1 MLDAP
6 SGVLQAIQGLSPSMN
21 TQYKHSLSSN
31 KVNTQSISPKYYRVV
46 LSGNRTILT
55 ATKID
60 FQKSKASIS
69 AAISAS
75 LANNIRDVGKYKIQ
89 GFQNLLTGH
98 LKTNQDYF
106 LQNVD
111 ALSLAHSRKK
121 SIELDSYY
129 LSSIVSKIESNH
141 PDFKAGNGVKAC
153 NCGHRV
159 MPTNLQ
165 NKIFKTLK
173 NESKDATVDVIEY
186 NNTYSYQ
193 GVMHCN
199 NVWGCPVC
207 SRKLSERRKEGLARL
222 LRAHHKDFGED
233 SITMSLFTVPHGLG
247 DDLSDILKRISKAFR
262 QMIQST
268 GYKNLTKKFNV
279 CGTARNLEVTYGTTN
294 GFHPHIHCLH
304 FFEQSVFEDLEEI
317 SETLFQLWSNFLKK
331 NGFSEPSTKGFG
343 CSIVS
348 NSATQTIAK
357 YLTKVEDISED
368 DLKVFNRIHAQAL
381 KNKASGNSWGV
392 EHEMTKWHLKKGK
405 ETNGEYSYTMFD
417 FLRGYELAS
426 ILGDDESRTAFYSL
440 WLKYRAALK
449 GKIQLFTKHKHFRIE
464 ELEQS
469 DDELG
474 EAKPEDNVAKPVL
487 SIPFDIWQL
496 IVLMKARG
504 TVLKMIKQDG
514 VEGFDRLIEL
524 LKIGYEAL
532 PEDKKI
538 LHFDDS

>member
-1 MLDAP
+1 MLN
-6 SGVLQAIQGLSPSMN
+6 V
-21 TQYKHSLSSN
+21 SSN
-31 KVNTQSISPKYYRVV
+31 NTSSNHLITSNSNRSVLTGCNYASNIPFVNSNP
-46 LSGNRTILT
+46 
-55 ATKID
+55 
-60 FQKSKASIS
+60 
-69 AAISAS
+69 AISAP
-75 LANNIRDVGKYKIQ
+75 LANNIRNVGKPEIQ
-89 GFQNLLTGH
+89 GFQKSLTDH
-98 LKTNQDYF
+98 LAKNEDYF

-111 ALSLAHSRKK
+111 ALSLAYTSKK

-129 LSSIVSKIESNH
+129 LSSVVSKIESNH

-159 MPTNLQ
+159 MPAKLQ

-186 NNTYSYQ
+186 NNSYSYQ
-193 GVMHCN
+193 GVMLCN

-207 SRKLSERRKEGLARL
+207 SRKLSERRKEGLAKL
-222 LRAHHKDFGED
+222 LNTHHKEFGKD

-247 DDLSDILKRISKAFR
+247 DDLSDILKRISKSFR
-262 QMIQST
+262 HMTQSN
-268 GYKNLTKKFNV
+268 GYEALMKKFNS
-279 CGTARNLEVTYGTTN
+279 CGTVRNLEITYGTKN
-294 GFHPHIHCLH
+294 GFHPHIHNLN
-304 FFEQSVFEDLEEI
+304 FFEQPVFSDLEEI
-317 SETLFQLWSNFLKK
+317 SETLFQLWSKSLEKY
-331 NGFSEPSTKGFG
+331 GFKEPNKQGFG
-343 CSIVS
+343 CNLVSIS
-348 NSATQTIAK
+348 KNSVIDNSSVETIAK

-368 DLKVFNRIHAQAL
+368 DLKGFNKLHAQAL

-426 ILGDDESRTAFYSL
+426 ILGDDESRTGFYSL
-440 WLKYRAALK
+440 WLKYRIALK
-449 GKIQLFTKHKHFRIE
+449 GKRQLFTKHKHFKIQ
-464 ELEQS
+464 ELELS

-487 SIPFDIWQL
+487 SISFDIWQL

-504 TVLKMIKQDG
+504 SVLRAIKIHG
-514 VEGFDRLIEL
+514 EAGFNRAIEL

-532 PEDKKI
+532 PEHQKT
-538 LHFDDS
+538 LGFMDDS

>member
-1 MLDAP
+1 M
-6 SGVLQAIQGLSPSMN
+6 
-21 TQYKHSLSSN
+21 
-31 KVNTQSISPKYYRVV
+31 
-46 LSGNRTILT
+46 
-55 ATKID
+55 
-60 FQKSKASIS
+60 
-69 AAISAS
+69 
-75 LANNIRDVGKYKIQ
+75 
-89 GFQNLLTGH
+89 
-98 LKTNQDYF
+98 
-106 LQNVD
+106 
-111 ALSLAHSRKK
+111 
-121 SIELDSYY
+121 
-129 LSSIVSKIESNH
+129 
-141 PDFKAGNGVKAC
+141 
-153 NCGHRV
+153 
-159 MPTNLQ
+159 
-165 NKIFKTLK
+165 
-173 NESKDATVDVIEY
+173 
-186 NNTYSYQ
+186 
-193 GVMHCN
+193 
-199 NVWGCPVC
+199 
-207 SRKLSERRKEGLARL
+207 
-222 LRAHHKDFGED
+222 RAHHKDFGED

-247 DDLSDILKRISKAFR
+247 DDLKDILDRISKSFR
-262 QMIQST
+262 QMIQSR
-268 GYKNLTKKFNV
+268 GYKALTKKFNV

-304 FFEQSVFEDLEEI
+304 FFEQAVFEDSEEI
-317 SETLFQLWSNFLKK
+317 SETLFQLWSNSLKK

-348 NSATQTIAK
+348 SSATQTIAK

-368 DLKVFNRIHAQAL
+368 DLNGFNRIHAQAL

-449 GKIQLFTKHKHFRIE
+449 NKRQLFTKHKHFKIE

-504 TVLKMIKQDG
+504 TVLKEIRIKG
-514 VEGFDRLIEL
+514 VEHFDSIVEW

>member
-1 MLDAP
+1 VT
-6 SGVLQAIQGLSPSMN
+6 STN
-21 TQYKHSLSSN
+21 TQPVTST
-31 KVNTQSISPKYYRVV
+31 NTQPVIKP
-46 LSGNRTILT
+46 
-55 ATKID
+55 
-60 FQKSKASIS
+60 
-69 AAISAS
+69 AISAS
-75 LANNIRDVGKYKIQ
+75 LANSIKTVGKHEIQ
-89 GFQNLLTGH
+89 GLQKSLLGHLLT
-98 LKTNQDYF
+98 NEDYF
-106 LQNVD
+106 LQNLD
-111 ALSLAHSRKK
+111 ALSLAYSSKK
-121 SIELDSYY
+121 SIRSIELDSYY

-165 NKIFKTLK
+165 NKIFKTSK

-199 NVWGCPVC
+199 DVWGCPVC
-207 SRKLSERRKEGLARL
+207 SRKLSERRKEALSKL

-247 DDLSDILKRISKAFR
+247 DGLKDILDRISKSFR
-262 QMIQST
+262 HMIQSN
-268 GYKNLTKKFNV
+268 GYKALMKKFNG
-279 CGTARNLEVTYGTTN
+279 CGTARNLEVTYGTKN
-294 GFHPHIHCLH
+294 GFHPHIHCLN
-304 FFEQSVFEDLEEI
+304 FFEQPVFGDLEEI
-317 SETLFQLWSNFLKK
+317 SETLFQLWSNSLKK
-331 NGFSEPSTKGFG
+331 YGFSEPNTQGFG
-343 CSIVS
+343 CNIVS
-348 NSATQTIAK
+348 ISKSSVIDNSLVETIAK
-357 YLTKVEDISED
+357 YLTKVEDISDD
-368 DLKVFNRIHAQAL
+368 DLNAFKRLHAQAL
-381 KNKASGNSWGV
+381 KNKESGNSWGV

-405 ETNGEYSYTMFD
+405 ETNGEYHYTMFD
-417 FLRGYELAS
+417 FLRGYELSS

-440 WLKYRAALK
+440 WLKYRASLK
-449 GKIQLFTKHKHFRIE
+449 GKRQLFIKHKHFKIE
-464 ELEQS
+464 DLELS

-504 TVLKMIKQDG
+504 TVLKEIRLRG
-514 VEGFDRLIEL
+514 VEHFDTVVEW